1 MLFRSLSPMEVVENE
16 SSDFDVVI
24 KASLR
29 SFEDFS
35 DVVGE
40 GSSGSIPDSHFSDSR
55 KQQHKWA
62 FPCASAGSPTCPQ
75 QRAALTNKPMVW
87 CIEPSAVGAE
97 IAPAAI
103 VEAVVLRRDL
113 VNML

>member
-1 MLFRSLSPMEVVENE
+1 MEVVENE

-55 KQQHKWA
+55 KQQHK
-62 FPCASAGSPTCPQ
+62 
-75 QRAALTNKPMVW
+75 
-87 CIEPSAVGAE
+87 
-97 IAPAAI
+97 
-103 VEAVVLRRDL
+103 
-113 VNML
+113 